1 MARVLY
7 ITYDGV
13 LEPLG
18 QSQVLNYLKALS
30 LEHKIFL
37 LSFEKKKDLTS
48 FSYYN
53 SMKKECE
60 DLDIKW
66 VHLNY
71 HKSSFRTYFDI
82 FKGVGVSF
90 YICLKNRVDI
100 VHSRSYLP
108 ALIALILN
116 KSIKRK
122 FIFDMRGLW
131 ADEKVDSGMWKK
143 TGYLYKLVKA
153 LEKYF
158 LINADEVISLTKSG
172 ESEIRKFGY
181 LKDKEVNIS
190 VIRTCTDLEKFK
202 PRKKDFSDQTPNNE
216 EFILGYVGSVSLW
229 YNFSKVIFFFKKLKK
244 VRPNSILSIV
254 NNGEHEEIKEKLK
267 SFSLNEDSYIL
278 ESKKY
283 KEVPSAMQN
292 MDAGIFLLEPFYSK
306 VASAPT
312 KLGEFLAMGIPCVT
326 SKNIGD
332 VESILDE
339 GDCGVVLSSFDDEYV
354 EKCVKDLINLSL
366 DLEVKQRCRN
376 TAKKY
381 FSLKEGVVKYSEL
394 YKNLC

>member
-1 MARVLY
+1 
-7 ITYDGV
+7 
-13 LEPLG
+13 
-18 QSQVLNYLKALS
+18 
-30 LEHKIFL
+30 
-37 LSFEKKKDLTS
+37 
-48 FSYYN
+48 
-53 SMKKECE
+53 
-60 DLDIKW
+60 
-66 VHLNY
+66 
-71 HKSSFRTYFDI
+71 
-82 FKGVGVSF
+82 
-90 YICLKNRVDI
+90 
-100 VHSRSYLP
+100 
-108 ALIALILN
+108 
-116 KSIKRK
+116 
-122 FIFDMRGLW
+122 MRGLW

-143 TGYLYKLVKA
+143 TGFLYKLVKA

-172 ESEIRKFGY
+172 ESEIRKFAY
-181 LKDKEVNIS
+181 LKDKEVNIT
-190 VIRTCTDLEKFK
+190 VIRTCTDLEIFK
-202 PRKKDFSDQTPNNE
+202 PRKKDLIDQTLNNE
-216 EFILGYVGSVSLW
+216 AFVLGFVGSVSLW

-267 SFSLNEDSYIL
+267 SFSVNENSYIL

-283 KEVPSAMQN
+283 KEMPSAMQN

-381 FSLKEGVVKYSEL
+381 FSLKQGVVKYSEL
-394 YKNLC
+394 YKKLC

>member
-7 ITYDGV
+7 ITYDGI

-37 LSFEKKKDLTS
+37 LSYEKNKDLTS

-53 SMKKECE
+53 SVKKECE
-60 DLDIKW
+60 DLNIKW

-90 YICLKNRVDI
+90 YICLKNRIDI

-131 ADEKVDSGMWKK
+131 ADEKADSGIWKK

-172 ESEIRKFGY
+172 ESEIRKFAY
-181 LKDKEVNIS
+181 LKDKEVNIT
-190 VIRTCTDLEKFK
+190 VIRTCTDLEIFK
-202 PRKKDFSDQTPNNE
+202 PRKKDLINQTLNNE
-216 EFILGYVGSVSLW
+216 AFVLGYVGSVSLW

-267 SFSLNEDSYIL
+267 SFSVNEDSYIL

-312 KLGEFLAMGIPCVT
+312 KLGEFLAMGIPCLT

-381 FSLKEGVVKYSEL
+381 FSLKEGVRKYSEI
-394 YKNLC
+394 YKSLC

>member
-7 ITYDGV
+7 ITYDGI

-18 QSQVLNYLKALS
+18 QSQVLNYLKILS
-30 LEHKIFL
+30 SEHKIFL
-37 LSFEKKKDLTS
+37 LSYEKEKDLIS
-48 FSYYN
+48 LPYYN
-53 SMKKECE
+53 SVKKECE
-60 DLDIKW
+60 QSNIKW
-66 VHLNY
+66 LHLNY
-71 HKSSFRTYFDI
+71 HKSSTRTYFDI
-82 FKGVGVSF
+82 IKGVAISF
-90 YICLKNRVDI
+90 YICLKNHVDI

-108 ALIALILN
+108 ALIALILK
-116 KSIKRK
+116 KSIRRK

-131 ADEKVDSGMWKK
+131 ADEKVDSGLWER
-143 TGYLYKLVKA
+143 TGFLYKLVKA

-158 LINADEVISLTKSG
+158 LLNADEVISLTVSG
-172 ESEIRKFGY
+172 EREIRNFDY
-181 LKDKEVNIS
+181 LQDKEVNIS
-190 VIRTCTDLEKFK
+190 IIRTCTDLEIFK
-202 PRKKDFSDQTPNNE
+202 PKRKDISGITFKGEDFV
-216 EFILGYVGSVSLW
+216 LGYIGSVSLW
-229 YNFSKVIFFFKKLKK
+229 YNFPKVICFFKKLLII
-244 VRPNSILSIV
+244 RPSSILYIV
-254 NNGEHEEIKEKLK
+254 NNGEHTEIKETLK
-267 SFSLNEDSYIL
+267 RFSIKKNNYIL
-278 ESKKY
+278 ESKKH
-283 KEVPSAMQN
+283 KEVPSAIETMN
-292 MDAGIFLLEPFYSK
+292 AGIFFLEPFYSK

-381 FSLKEGVVKYSEL
+381 FSLKEGVVKYSEI
-394 YKNLC
+394 YKSLC

>member
-7 ITYDGV
+7 ITYDGI

-37 LSFEKKKDLTS
+37 LSYEKKKDLTS

-53 SMKKECE
+53 SVKKECE
-60 DLDIKW
+60 DLNIKW

-82 FKGVGVSF
+82 VKGVAVSF

-131 ADEKVDSGMWKK
+131 ADEKVDSGIWKK
-143 TGYLYKLVKA
+143 TGFLYKLVKA

-158 LINADEVISLTKSG
+158 LINADEVISLTKS
-172 ESEIRKFGY
+172 
-181 LKDKEVNIS
+181 
-190 VIRTCTDLEKFK
+190 
-202 PRKKDFSDQTPNNE
+202 
-216 EFILGYVGSVSLW
+216 
-229 YNFSKVIFFFKKLKK
+229 
-244 VRPNSILSIV
+244 
-254 NNGEHEEIKEKLK
+254 
-267 SFSLNEDSYIL
+267 
-278 ESKKY
+278 
-283 KEVPSAMQN
+283 
-292 MDAGIFLLEPFYSK
+292 
-306 VASAPT
+306 
-312 KLGEFLAMGIPCVT
+312 
-326 SKNIGD
+326 
-332 VESILDE
+332 
-339 GDCGVVLSSFDDEYV
+339 
-354 EKCVKDLINLSL
+354 
-366 DLEVKQRCRN
+366 
-376 TAKKY
+376 
-381 FSLKEGVVKYSEL
+381 
-394 YKNLC
+394 

>member
-7 ITYDGV
+7 ITYDGI

-37 LSFEKKKDLTS
+37 LSYEKKKDLTS
-48 FSYYN
+48 LSYYN
-53 SMKKECE
+53 SVKKECE
-60 DLDIKW
+60 YSNIKW

-82 FKGVGVSF
+82 FKGVVVSF
-90 YICLKNRVDI
+90 YICLKNHVDI

-172 ESEIRKFGY
+172 ESEIRKFAY

-190 VIRTCTDLEKFK
+190 VIRTCTDLEIFK
-202 PRKKDFSDQTPNNE
+202 QRKKDLSDQTLNND

-229 YNFSKVIFFFKKLKK
+229 YDFSKVIFFFKKLKK

-254 NNGEHEEIKEKLK
+254 NNGEHEEILKKLK
-267 SFSLNEDSYIL
+267 SFSVNKDSYIL
-278 ESKKY
+278 VSKKY
-283 KEVPSAMQN
+283 KEVPLAIEN
-292 MDAGIFLLEPFYSK
+292 MNAGIFLLEPFYSK
-306 VASAPT
+306 IASAPT

-339 GDCGVVLSSFDDEYV
+339 GNCGVVLSSFDDEHV
-354 EKCVKDLINLSL
+354 EKCVKELVNLSL

-381 FSLKEGVVKYSEL
+381 FSLKEGVSKYSEI
-394 YKNLC
+394 YKSLC